1 MVAQLT
7 AWDSCVDGEFAAESG
22 GETLPELPGMVVEE
36 HGARVVVGLR
46 IKGGAQ
52 VAGIR
57 GVGGTATAGAP
68 VGAVVDRAERG
79 CGDGGEDARVVAD
92 GGGDVSA
99 VVSGE
104 AGADQVV
111 GVARVGP
118 GAGRA
123 AGGAAVAAGD
133 AEASARL
140 VRSRVAVQGLAGGLV
155 LVGYPAAQ
163 MDGVGAAAGAADL
176 VLPAGVVGGRGHPE
190 DVPEDGR
197 VELWGGHG
205 PLLLRG

>member
-7 AWDSCVDGEFAAESG
+7 AWDARVDCEFAAESG

-36 HGARVVVGLR
+36 HGARVVVSLR
-46 IKGGAQ
+46 IEGGSQ
-52 VAGIR
+52 VREVR
-57 GVGGTATAGAP
+57 GVWGAAPAGAP

-79 CGDGGEDARVVAD
+79 CGEGGEDARVVAD

-104 AGADQVV
+104 AGTDQVV
-111 GVARVGP
+111 SVARVGP

-123 AGGAAVAAGD
+123 AGGAAVATGD
-133 AEASARL
+133 TEAPARL
-140 VRSRVAVQGLAGGLV
+140 ARGRVAVQGLAGGLV

-163 MDGVGAAAGAADL
+163 MDGVGTAAGAADL
-176 VLPAGVVGGRGHPE
+176 VLPAGVVGGRGHPQ

-205 PLLLRG
+205 PLLFRG